1 MREKKE
7 RNKIPLIELLLNL
20 FCFSFIP
27 QHETYLRNLKLSGH
41 VGFDSL
47 PDQLV
52 NKSVQNGFV
61 FNILCVGETGLGK
74 STLMDSLFNTN
85 FESVPSPHSM
95 PNVKL
100 KAQTYELQ
108 ESNVRL
114 KVSFS
119 TFFADLSKLEFFVLF
134 DH

>member
-1 MREKKE
+1 LFQQVEQT
-7 RNKIPLIELLLNL
+7 NL
-20 FCFSFIP
+20 RS
-27 QHETYLRNLKLSGH
+27 LKLSGH

-52 NKSVQNGFV
+52 NKSVQGGFV
-61 FNILCVGETGLGK
+61 FNILCIGETGLGK
-74 STLMDSLFNTN
+74 STLMDSLFNTS
-85 FESVPSPHSM
+85 FESTPSPHSL

-114 KVSFS
+114 KVSF
-119 TFFADLSKLEFFVLF
+119 
-134 DH
+134 